1 MAVKATTSSNQTRS
15 ASYAEEVGEKKE
27 RVRGK
32 EKEQAEG
39 EKSSSGSKERREE
52 ERALAGRIEDEDVK
66 VIVKEFGRESEVR
79 VADVDNE

>member
-52 ERALAGRIEDEDVK
+52 ERALAGRMFVSEDRKRLIERQR
-66 VIVKEFGRESEVR
+66 GSQRRRSR
-79 VADVDNE
+79 SR